1 MPARCRNCSDDS
13 LGLGVPRVMNFHT
26 LRQEPF
32 PTALT
37 TTCEDGAAAFGA
49 HARTKSVLTFP
60 GALGA
65 L

>member
-1 MPARCRNCSDDS
+1 
-13 LGLGVPRVMNFHT
+13 MNFRALGQQT
-26 LRQEPF
+26 F
-32 PTALT
+32 ATALT
-37 TTCEDGAAAFGA
+37 PARESGATAFGA